1 MVATVGL
8 DKLLF
13 VFDGGVLTRED
24 LAKVTLQTNEL
35 EQLRFFSPA
44 SFAEVLTDRLSR
56 RIAAAVH
63 AVNVGDTTYLEPL
76 TQPTN
81 V

>member
-1 MVATVGL
+1 MGAADSRREPAVP
-8 DKLLF
+8 
-13 VFDGGVLTRED
+13 GGSED
-24 LAKVTLQTNEL
+24 LAKVTLQTEEL
-35 EQLRFFSPA
+35 EQVRFFSPA

-63 AVNVGDTTYLEPL
+63 ALSVGDTTYLEPL